1 MRVEQMRVEQT
12 VAITEYEVLTSSKFY
27 LEISLRGSDDRMDG
41 YFMECQGFERKQE
54 LIEVCHVTPQKWG
67 SKGMTAGRVVRTK
80 MPGNSSSGNIT
91 LRRGL
96 TLSSVMWSW
105 FAQVE
110 QGNWAKQRRD
120 GDLTLYDQG
129 GTERARFRFIGAFPV
144 RYKISDVNVQTSE
157 FEIEELELAIDEFR
171 RTDKSEPRRK

>member
-1 MRVEQMRVEQT
+1 M
-12 VAITEYEVLTSSKFY
+12 AKTEYEVLTSSKFY
-27 LEISLRGSDDRMDG
+27 LEIRLRGSDDRMDA

-54 LIEVCHVTPQKWG
+54 VIEVCHVTPQKWG
-67 SKGMTAGRVVRTK
+67 SKGTTAGRIINTK
-80 MPGNSSSGNIT
+80 VPGNSSSGNIT

-96 TLSSVMWSW
+96 TLSSVMWDW

-129 GTERARFRFIGAFPV
+129 AIERARFRFIGAFPI
-144 RYKISDVNVQTSE
+144 RYKISDVSAQTSE

-171 RTDKSEPRRK
+171 RVDKK